1 MKYII
6 EKRTQRAA
14 GTWPK
19 KGPDAYVAVQIVPD
33 DVEPLKVL
41 RRDSARKRGIELIHC
56 GEFYSNRTGP
66 RSMYG
71 VAMRGADIVLGN
83 EIDKILLE
91 DKDSLLV
98 NFGEW
103 ENKGTHYLDA
113 DGEKQYSTDSA
124 TPEEIQKAL
133 YLARYSCRDYAND
146 ENNGVITDQ
155 LVRTVRGSL

>member
-19 KGPDAYVAVQIVPD
+19 QGPDCYVAVQIVPD
-33 DVEPLKVL
+33 EVEPLKVL
-41 RRDSARKRGIELIHC
+41 RRDSARKRGIELINC

-66 RSMYG
+66 RSMYAI
-71 VAMRGADIVLGN
+71 AMRGADLVLSK

-91 DKDSLLV
+91 DLDSLLV
-98 NFGEW
+98 NFGGW
-103 ENKGTHYLDA
+103 EDRGTHYLDA
-113 DGEKQYSTDSA
+113 NGEKQHSTDSA
-124 TPEEIQKAL
+124 TPEEITNAL

-155 LVRTVRGSL
+155 IVRTVRGSL